1 MLSLSYRTILV
12 PQTGIEPRPPALG
25 VQILSHWTT
34 RKSQSL
40 HFEKGLYILFL
51 YDVKSFPCAF
61 GILWGVLFLYIS
73 DPPNCNVYLI
83 SST

>member
-12 PQTGIEPRPPALG
+12 PQSGIEP
-25 VQILSHWTT
+25 

-40 HFEKGLYILFL
+40 HFEKGLYILFV